1 MEENFSAGHSD
12 GEESGTGFGTMSLAE
27 TSDYMSVNS
36 SLLVFMADRNVTSL
50 HLETT
55 SSYLQDLK
63 SPSSSISNAKKY
75 LFSNQSVSATSAIP
89 SKFPARLDIRV
100 STDSPC
106 YIVLPI
112 VHKDYRVYGNT
123 SQYSLGSFTEA
134 NIKTRKRP

>member
-1 MEENFSAGHSD
+1 
-12 GEESGTGFGTMSLAE
+12 
-27 TSDYMSVNS
+27 
-36 SLLVFMADRNVTSL
+36 MADRNVTSL

-75 LFSNQSVSATSAIP
+75 LFSNQSVSETSATP

-100 STDSPC
+100 STDNPC

-112 VHKDYRVYGNT
+112 VLKDYRVYGNT